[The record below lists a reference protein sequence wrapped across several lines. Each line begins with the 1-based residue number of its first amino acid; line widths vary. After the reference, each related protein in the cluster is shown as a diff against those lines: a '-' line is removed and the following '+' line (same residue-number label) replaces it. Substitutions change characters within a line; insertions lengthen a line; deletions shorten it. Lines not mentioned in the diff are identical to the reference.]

1 MLAGADLLAAA
12 YGVSACRASCCLT
25 AAWKASSSGRPRR
38 RQSRE
43 PIPSASGT
51 CCGCAT
57 CQTSGWTNKN
67 LLFESAHIKRL
78 KLRQVVDVVFGV
90 HDDKAIELGRRV
102 KELEARRGRA
112 RVEYDMTQ
120 KFLDEQE
127 LGTRLQVERVRDGA
141 EAAATAGERAV
152 ADLDNQI
159 RAASTFA
166 ADLRA
171 RHRDAARRA
180 RQAAALLRDRE
191 TQLRRLIPLRAQY
204 AEDIAKL
211 TMLAEARILSDPL
224 RVKVC
229 PACLTALRE
238 APYISDGHCTLCSLE
253 APEYPAGR
261 AGSESAFNGNAP
273 TSSGSPD
280 GGMTDAKFDV
290 SSELRATKGRLAE
303 ITKYV
308 EELDAG
314 LGQLRAS
321 CDEANAAEAR
331 LAREVDTATN
341 DAVRIYPRVS
351 PSPNRL
357 LLVVV
362 RGCLARDRRDGA
374 CYASGISRP
383 KASGVT
389 VSGSGPP
396 RTPVFSSSRAVIS
409 GALSSKS
416 NTSKLAAIR
425 AEFTDFGIAE
435 RPSWRCQRSMTW
447 AGVLPCLAAIWAM
460 TGSSKVLRPF
470 PP

>member
-102 KELEARRGRA
+102 KELEARRGRG

-224 RVKVC
+224 RVRVC

-253 APEYPAGR
+253 APEIRPVGPGASPPSTAMPRR
-261 AGSESAFNGNAP
+261 APEAP
-273 TSSGSPD
+273 MEG
-280 GGMTDAKFDV
+280 
-290 SSELRATKGRLAE
+290 
-303 ITKYV
+303 
-308 EELDAG
+308 
-314 LGQLRAS
+314 
-321 CDEANAAEAR
+321 
-331 LAREVDTATN
+331 
-341 DAVRIYPRVS
+341 
-351 PSPNRL
+351 
-357 LLVVV
+357 
-362 RGCLARDRRDGA
+362 
-374 CYASGISRP
+374 
-383 KASGVT
+383 
-389 VSGSGPP
+389 
-396 RTPVFSSSRAVIS
+396 
-409 GALSSKS
+409 
-416 NTSKLAAIR
+416 
-425 AEFTDFGIAE
+425 
-435 RPSWRCQRSMTW
+435 
-447 AGVLPCLAAIWAM
+447 
-460 TGSSKVLRPF
+460 
-470 PP
+470 